1 MYTDI
6 LDQVTGGGGG
16 GAGRGGRSGGRGG
29 NARSGSSNNNDSHHD
44 EIIVRFKAGR
54 ISLESHSAVTST
66 SNTGITDASSS
77 TDDDTSTVPPEV
89 TSANKENDQKFHCVA
104 GPERGEVRLVKST
117 SSASS
122 QPSYSWQWYN
132 RTTENVA
139 ETIHLLPSS
148 ESTKMKHTFERVT
161 LPNKKIHEEDR
172 VYVWT
177 QIPSSSK
184 KKRVLD
190 VVPEQTPKYRMY
202 WMQDA
207 DPTTDDTVVTD
218 VHKFFAD
225 VATAAA
231 AAANSAA
238 TSSSSSSNAA
248 AASASQVDALSSILE
263 NLGMPQNAT
272 NGINGMDTTSDVD
285 IPEASSTGTSGRNQ
299 LTLADLQGAM
309 ASIQQQQE
317 QRVTVGP
324 PLQDLVTSQ
333 SIDAIMENPEARQR
347 LLQFLPPEQQ
357 SEEFLRDNLTSS
369 SMQSTL
375 RTLTQM
381 LIQQMADGDA
391 SSAYTE
397 YSNVIA
403 NFQLDPQDGEAA
415 LLQNNNPIE
424 AFLNCIIASVE
435 KEKDAMVTNEEKD
448 QDVDATKATDDDVKN
463 DDDDD
468 VEMNE

>member
-1 MYTDI
+1 
-6 LDQVTGGGGG
+6 
-16 GAGRGGRSGGRGG
+16 
-29 NARSGSSNNNDSHHD
+29 
-44 EIIVRFKAGR
+44 
-54 ISLESHSAVTST
+54 
-66 SNTGITDASSS
+66 
-77 TDDDTSTVPPEV
+77 
-89 TSANKENDQKFHCVA
+89 
-104 GPERGEVRLVKST
+104 
-117 SSASS
+117 
-122 QPSYSWQWYN
+122 
-132 RTTENVA
+132 
-139 ETIHLLPSS
+139 
-148 ESTKMKHTFERVT
+148 
-161 LPNKKIHEEDR
+161 
-172 VYVWT
+172 
-177 QIPSSSK
+177 
-184 KKRVLD
+184 
-190 VVPEQTPKYRMY
+190 
-202 WMQDA
+202 
-207 DPTTDDTVVTD
+207 
-218 VHKFFAD
+218 
-225 VATAAA
+225 
-231 AAANSAA
+231 
-238 TSSSSSSNAA
+238 
-248 AASASQVDALSSILE
+248 
-263 NLGMPQNAT
+263 MPQNAT